1 MRLPSKPSLAAV
13 LPLLAASLLLA
24 ACGGSGSKDTA
35 GSDSASEQAALKF
48 ARCMRQHG
56 VNVPDPGTHG
66 EISVRIGPGD
76 KAKADAAQKACGHY
90 LRSLA
95 RQSASPAQIQRMRDA
110 ALKYARC
117 MRSHGVDFPDPKFKS
132 GGMMQF
138 GGPGLNPNDPSFKAA
153 DKACRGLMPGPKGG
167 GSTKLSGAP
176 KGGGAVIGVPK

>member
-1 MRLPSKPSLAAV
+1 MRLPSKSSLGAV
-13 LPLLAASLLLA
+13 LPLVAASLLLA
-24 ACGGSGSKDTA
+24 ACGGGGSNDST
-35 GSDSASEQAALKF
+35 GGDSASEQAALKF
-48 ARCMRQHG
+48 ARCMREHG
-56 VNVPDPGTHG
+56 VNVPDPGTGG
-66 EISVRIGPGD
+66 EISIQIKPGD

-95 RQSASPAQIQRMRDA
+95 RQSASPAQIQRMQDA

-117 MRSHGVDFPDPKFKS
+117 MRSHGVDFPDPQFKS